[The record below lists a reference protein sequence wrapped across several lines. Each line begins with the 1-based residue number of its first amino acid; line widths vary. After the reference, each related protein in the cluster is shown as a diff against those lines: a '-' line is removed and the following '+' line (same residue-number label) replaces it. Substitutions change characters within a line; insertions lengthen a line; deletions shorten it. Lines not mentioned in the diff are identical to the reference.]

1 MVNNK
6 DVSERKIQNSE
17 EKAMP
22 YEIKEKEKKMKNDE
36 ERGEKVKKEVEGG
49 EKGA

>member
-22 YEIKEKEKKMKNDE
+22 YVINEKEIAEKKKKMKNDE
-36 ERGEKVKKEVEGG
+36 EEGEG
-49 EKGA
+49 

>member
-22 YEIKEKEKKMKNDE
+22 YEIKEKEIAEKEKEDE
-36 ERGEKVKKEVEGG
+36 K
-49 EKGA
+49 